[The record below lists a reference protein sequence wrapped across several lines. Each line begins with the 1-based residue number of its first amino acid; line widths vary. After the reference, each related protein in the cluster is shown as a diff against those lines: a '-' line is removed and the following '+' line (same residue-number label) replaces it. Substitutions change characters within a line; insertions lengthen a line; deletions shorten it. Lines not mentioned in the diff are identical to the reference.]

1 MKKVDYL
8 DHSLAKK
15 QEIINIHFK
24 CIRCN
29 YECDISKR
37 MEEHIDRKNKCKD
50 INNSYVNDVALLK
63 RMIIDNTNQRIKIKE
78 SNHVENNQSLIETIS
93 NETISKNESK
103 NVNYTEH
110 PIKRIKNIFGVS
122 DILTEDNTLVSNLK
136 DLCDCQKRQ
145 FNISQ
150 NYQLDIIFNYNIN
163 LNIKQVSPFKDNPK
177 MKESVEKLVA
187 VVKEENNKLSDE
199 LIKKEYNSI
208 MEAQCEL
215 NENNIIN
222 NIFDIEYE
230 KEINMNVSYNI
241 MYYYCN
247 IDDKGF
253 FYIHDINYE
262 KTKNA

>member
-1 MKKVDYL
+1 MSIINKVDYL
-8 DHSLAKK
+8 DHPLAKR
-15 QEIINIHFK
+15 QINFK

-50 INNSYVNDVALLK
+50 INNSYVNDVVLLK
-63 RMIIDNTNQRIKIKE
+63 RIIIDNTNQRIKIKE
-78 SNHVENNQSLIETIS
+78 SNHAENNQSSIETIS
-93 NETISKNESK
+93 MNESK

-110 PIKRIKNIFGVS
+110 LIKRNKNIFCVS

-145 FNISQ
+145 FDISQ

-163 LNIKQVSPFKDNPK
+163 LNIKQVSAFKDNPK

-208 MEAQCEL
+208 MEAQREL

-247 IDDKGF
+247 IDNKGF

-262 KTKNA
+262 KTKNI